1 MRENKPT
8 ELLRQKEPS
17 LEYDSLPDP
26 PRSTYKK
33 MRIALNGEGDIPWS
47 LFEAVPS
54 EPKRYGEFLPGS
66 KVGDI
71 YNLPG
76 DSRNGLREVRGVQL
90 EERAR

>member
-1 MRENKPT
+1 MQENKPT

-33 MRIALNGEGDIPWS
+33 MRIALNGEGGIPWS

-76 DSRNGLREVRGVQL
+76 DSRNAVMVARAVRS
-90 EERAR
+90 EERA